1 MNDSGARNHPCT
13 HQKRKVNARGEK
25 WFVLVYSRS
34 NYYDYP
40 ALDSLKFNNVTLV
53 VDKLN
58 DNFVCL
64 VALKNVIHNVTIA

>member
-1 MNDSGARNHPCT
+1 MIQEHETIHAHTKNEKWMPE
-13 HQKRKVNARGEK
+13 GEK
-25 WFVLVYSRS
+25 WFVLVYSRL

-53 VDKLN
+53 VHKLN